1 MNGWRYEEGNGEI
14 LGGEGG
20 ERAQYPYTNS
30 QSSQVYMGHMM
41 YIILLQLVT
50 ACSLFYIMF

>member
-1 MNGWRYEEGNGEI
+1 MDGDMRRGMERYWKEKE
-14 LGGEGG
+14 
-20 ERAQYPYTNS
+20 ERAQYPYTCS

-50 ACSLFYIMF
+50 ACSLFYTMF